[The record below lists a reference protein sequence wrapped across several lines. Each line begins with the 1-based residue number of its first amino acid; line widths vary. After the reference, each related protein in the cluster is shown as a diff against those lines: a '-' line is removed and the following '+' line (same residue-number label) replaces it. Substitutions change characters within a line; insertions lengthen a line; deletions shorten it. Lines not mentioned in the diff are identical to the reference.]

1 MAVIVEDAMLKVSD
15 TSYTIKQVTMDTL
28 MGYWHQTEYPL
39 HWNCLF
45 VLPAW
50 LKIWLRHFGN
60 GAEPYVLSIRH
71 QDRPIGI
78 APLRRQDK
86 TVRLMGEGRVC
97 DYLDFVIAPE
107 KAAEFY
113 RLLLDHLKREGISR
127 LKLAPLRPDS
137 SVFGYLLPVA
147 EKMGCKIEYESI
159 DVSFELALPTSWD
172 NYLDLLSTKERH
184 EIRRKF
190 RRLYQAGDINY
201 RAVDEISA
209 VRSEMQ
215 TFLTLFRSNRREK
228 AEFMNDQMDS
238 FFKDLAA
245 DLAKDW
251 ILKLFFLEIG
261 GKPIASVMCFDY
273 QSTRYLYNNGY
284 DQRYRSLSAGLLCKV
299 LSIKESIQSGK
310 KTYDLLKGSEA
321 YKHRLGGK
329 PVPLYRC
336 DIVIQ

>member
-172 NYLDLLSTKERH
+172 NYLDLLSGKERH

-190 RRLYQAGDINY
+190 RRLYEAGDINY
-201 RAVDEISA
+201 RAVDELSA
-209 VRSEMQ
+209 VRSEME
-215 TFLTLFRSNRREK
+215 TFIALFRSNRRDK
-228 AEFMNDQMDS
+228 AAFMNDQMDS
-238 FFKDLAA
+238 FFQDLAVE
-245 DLAKDW
+245 LAKDW

-273 QSTRYLYNNGY
+273 QSTMYLYNNG
-284 DQRYRSLSAGLLCKV
+284 
-299 LSIKESIQSGK
+299 
-310 KTYDLLKGSEA
+310 
-321 YKHRLGGK
+321 
-329 PVPLYRC
+329 
-336 DIVIQ
+336 